1 MKLAKTDLHNILEGC
16 KRGDSD
22 CQKLLFDKFF
32 GKILSICR
40 RYLTDDEEAKDVTQ
54 ESFILMFNKLEAYKG
69 EGSFEG
75 WLRRIVV
82 NKAIDTFRKKK
93 VKTYSIDEH
102 DWSDVKDTTDS
113 EDESIYNVIK
123 PDVVIEHIQ
132 NLSPQYKTIFNLH
145 VVEGYTHQQISDEL
159 KISVG
164 TSKSNLSKARARLKM
179 SLTKYLKKVNV

>member
-32 GKILSICR
+32 GKMLSICR

-54 ESFILMFNKLEAYKG
+54 ECFILMFNKLEAYKG

-93 VKTYSIDEH
+93 
-102 DWSDVKDTTDS
+102 
-113 EDESIYNVIK
+113 
-123 PDVVIEHIQ
+123 
-132 NLSPQYKTIFNLH
+132 
-145 VVEGYTHQQISDEL
+145 
-159 KISVG
+159 
-164 TSKSNLSKARARLKM
+164 
-179 SLTKYLKKVNV
+179 